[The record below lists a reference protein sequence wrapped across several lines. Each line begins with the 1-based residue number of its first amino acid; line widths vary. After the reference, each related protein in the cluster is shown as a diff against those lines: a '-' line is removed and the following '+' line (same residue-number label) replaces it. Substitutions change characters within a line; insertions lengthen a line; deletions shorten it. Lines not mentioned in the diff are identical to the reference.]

1 MALPQSSP
9 PVLSPASQLV
19 HELLPS
25 ASCHV
30 ALALVHVPGP
40 AHHIEPQPYYR
51 ITFNIGPSYGVEA
64 SCERFSRSM
73 EFTRHALM
81 VIPPGMD
88 FAHQATHPQPAG
100 RRSKP
105 GRLATFRISRELFS
119 ESAMALGLSYRHAQL
134 EHKIV
139 ATDEVL
145 RMMAQV
151 LLADLRAG
159 SPDGAAATERAAMA
173 LVGRLLLREH
183 RDQPASADGPMARV
197 RAHIAANLPGTL
209 TLEQLADVAG
219 MSLFHFCRVFRD
231 SLGETPHQYIL
242 ARRMEQAQ
250 RFLWARNGTS
260 MLEIALACGF
270 GSSSHFSAQ
279 FKRHTGQTPLQW
291 QRSH

>member
-1 MALPQSSP
+1 MAQPQSST
-9 PVLSPASQLV
+9 PVFVSPSQLV
-19 HELLPS
+19 RELLPS
-25 ASCHV
+25 ASPHV

-40 AHHIEPQPYYR
+40 SHHIEPQPYYR

-64 SCERFSRSM
+64 SGERFTRSLA
-73 EFTRHALM
+73 FTRHALM
-81 VIPPGMD
+81 VIPPGVAL
-88 FAHQATHPQPAG
+88 AHQASNPQPPG
-100 RRSKP
+100 RRCKP

-119 ESAMALGLSYRHAQL
+119 ESAMALGLNYRHAQL
-134 EHKIV
+134 EHMIV

-145 RMMAQV
+145 RLLAQA
-151 LLADLRAG
+151 LLADLRAL
-159 SPDGAAATERAAMA
+159 SPDGAEATERTAMA

-183 RDQPASADGPMARV
+183 RKLAAATAGPMAKV
-197 RAHIAANLPGTL
+197 QAHIDANLPGTL

-231 SLGETPHQYIL
+231 SLGQTPHQYIL
-242 ARRMEQAQ
+242 ARRMEQAK
-250 RFLWARNGTS
+250 RMLWAHSGTS

-291 QRSH
+291 QRAH